1 MLNFCQ
7 CINLLS
13 KLIKKGIL
21 QKDPNNENNILVYRT
36 AGCDNPEGWYS
47 QNILDAATEL
57 SKDEE
62 GQKFLLSQI
71 KTQSDYF
78 EEIKEHFV
86 KYIVHKEDVFRSYKY
101 SDKRAVDL
109 LKQFRSAVES
119 GGMKYSEVYHANGI
133 GNNNKYTIYVEEVD
147 DDGFAVIRKNIAEI
161 YYCYGIYG
169 GCYVA
174 LTDLS
179 TKTSWTIGR
188 AF

>member
-13 KLIKKGIL
+13 KLIKKGVL

-57 SKDEE
+57 SMDEE
-62 GQKFLLSQI
+62 GQKFLLSQV

-147 DDGFAVIRKNIAEI
+147 DDGFVIRKNIAEI

-179 TKTSWTIGR
+179 TKTSWTVGR